1 MIELHYWPT
10 SNGQKVA
17 IFLEE
22 TGLPYEAY
30 PVNIGK
36 GDQFKPEFLKLS
48 PNGKIPA
55 ILDRAPADG
64 GAPVSVFES
73 AAILL
78 YLGEKTGRFLSK
90 DLRTRIRTTEW
101 LFWQMGGLGPN
112 AGQANHFGRQAPEK
126 IPYAIDR
133 FVKETNRLY
142 GVLDGQL
149 GKNEFIVGEYSIA
162 DMCCY
167 PWVANHEWHQA
178 NLDEFPNV
186 KRWFEAIKARPA
198 VQIAYEKG
206 AKIRAAGA

>member
-22 TGLPYEAY
+22 TGIAYEAY

-36 GDQFKPEFLKLS
+36 GDQFKPDFLKLS

-64 GAPVSVFES
+64 GDPVSVFES

-78 YLGEKTGRFLSK
+78 YLAEKSGRFLSK
-90 DLRTRIRTTEW
+90 DLRARIRTTEW
-101 LFWQMGGLGPN
+101 MFWQMGGLGPN
-112 AGQANHFGRQAPEK
+112 AGQANHFSRVAPEK

-133 FVKETNRLY
+133 FMKETNRLY
-142 GVLDGQL
+142 GVLDGHLARQ
-149 GKNEFIVGEYSIA
+149 EFIVGDYSIA

-167 PWVANHEWHQA
+167 PWVVNHEWQRV

-186 KRWFEAIKARPA
+186 KRWFESIGARPA
-198 VQIAYEKG
+198 VKVAYEKG

>member
-1 MIELHYWPT
+1 MIELHFWPT

-22 TGLPYEAY
+22 SGVPYEAY

-36 GDQFKPEFLKLS
+36 GDQSKPDFLKLS

-64 GAPVSVFES
+64 SAPISVFES
-73 AAILL
+73 AAILM
-78 YLGEKTGRFLSK
+78 YLGEKTGKFLSK
-90 DLRTRIRTTEW
+90 DLRTRVRTSEW

-112 AGQANHFGRQAPEK
+112 AGQANHFGRAAPEK

-149 GKNEFIVGEYSIA
+149 AKAEFIVGEYSIA

-167 PWVANHEWHQA
+167 PWVSNHEWHQA
-178 NLDEFPNV
+178 NLNDFPNV
-186 KRWFEAIKARPA
+186 KRWFETISARPA
-198 VQIAYEKG
+198 VKVAYEKG
-206 AKIRAAGA
+206 ARIRAAGA

>member
-36 GDQFKPEFLKLS
+36 GDQFKPDFVKLS
-48 PNGKIPA
+48 PNSKIPA

-78 YLGEKTGRFLSK
+78 YLGEKTGKFLSK
-90 DLRTRIRTTEW
+90 DLRERVRTTEW

-112 AGQANHFGRQAPEK
+112 AGQANHFGRAAPEK
-126 IPYAIDR
+126 IPYAIER

-149 GKNEFIVGEYSIA
+149 AKNEFLVGDYSIA

-167 PWVANHEWHQA
+167 PWVVNHEWHQVR
-178 NLDEFPNV
+178 LDEFPNV
-186 KRWFEAIKARPA
+186 RRWFETIRARPA
-198 VQIAYEKG
+198 VQVAYEKG